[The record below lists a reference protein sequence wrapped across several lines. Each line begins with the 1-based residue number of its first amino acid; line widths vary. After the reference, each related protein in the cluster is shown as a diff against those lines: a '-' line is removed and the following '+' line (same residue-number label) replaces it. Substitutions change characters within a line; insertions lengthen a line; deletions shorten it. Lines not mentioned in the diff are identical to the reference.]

1 MTLIYFVSNYPT
13 KAVICEITN
22 SPSCTGSSSCSTLVG
37 ALAGSV
43 AGSVSDVAAMK
54 SQFWHP
60 AWAYF
65 VLSMLLNLITSS
77 LAT

>member
-43 AGSVSDVAAMK
+43 AGAIADGAATCPAEKQFSVV
-54 SQFWHP
+54 
-60 AWAYF
+60 
-65 VLSMLLNLITSS
+65 SS
-77 LAT
+77 LIHFALIFLK